1 MSNWKARLHP
11 EVSRAEEA
19 VFQELSRQG
28 LTTAM
33 VTQKPIVLRQTIP
46 DFFWIEKR
54 KCVYLDG
61 EEVHRNKQELDEEI
75 TDMLEQRDFQV
86 LRITY
91 KPPMSR
97 ERLLAVVAEIREF
110 IGEPDAQATVNR

>member
-1 MSNWKARLHP
+1 MDDWRSRMHP
-11 EVSRAEEA
+11 TVSRAEEI
-19 VFQELSRQG
+19 VFQELSRLH
-28 LTTAM
+28 LTGAM

-61 EEVHRNKQELDEEI
+61 EQAHAGKEELDQEI
-75 TDMLEQRDFQV
+75 VDMLEVRGFSV

-91 KPPMSR
+91 KPPLSGT
-97 ERLLAVVAEIREF
+97 RLAEIIGDIREF
-110 IGEPDAQATVNR
+110 IGETEEEVET